1 MTKITALDP
10 ATYEIMGRSAQ
21 QEVLQFATD
30 LATLSNM
37 TSDTIDD
44 DVKEDDINTM
54 TPIRLNSDDE
64 PNWAE
69 LSQHL
74 SFSTGATS
82 PAQVKELSLKLEQVA
97 KQRQMEEEIAQLK
110 KHQAKISELKQ
121 RVGKLTT
128 KCQLWYAQTR
138 EDKVHVQ
145 HTLQVA
151 ALILEL
157 ADRLTAQVLHL
168 SLPISHITVVNF
180 LCP

>member
-1 MTKITALDP
+1 VDAKILTNWS
-10 ATYEIMGRSAQ
+10 TCRSTNILVCHLVQ
-21 QEVLQFATD
+21 
-30 LATLSNM
+30 